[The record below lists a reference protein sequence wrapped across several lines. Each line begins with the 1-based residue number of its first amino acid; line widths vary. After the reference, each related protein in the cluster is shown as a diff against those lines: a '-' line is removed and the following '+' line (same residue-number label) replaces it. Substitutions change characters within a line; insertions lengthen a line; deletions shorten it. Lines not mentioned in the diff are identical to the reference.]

1 MCKPSTIKESLQIYI
16 LNDQYKS
23 QEIIKI
29 RLPSTP
35 FTELVISHQILQQK
49 EEKKRKRKKPTTR
62 SITESHYS
70 VERCNDSS
78 TFDLSAAITPSLPSP
93 FHPAI
98 GRNGTKKKMG
108 RVEKAKGET
117 DERKNRW
124 KGKEGQVAESELQSI
139 TLARMTARI
148 AASPL
153 VITVRRFTAG
163 RLLYSRIHVD
173 GWRIREPLHDRIS
186 TAEEDDIPSC
196 NLLGVATAR
205 PFYRPGK
212 LVRLR
217 DEARPVSPMENQ
229 PCFPKSIPS
238 VKVCRKWY
246 HALWID

>member
-1 MCKPSTIKESLQIYI
+1 MKFSSK
-16 LNDQYKS
+16 N
-23 QEIIKI
+23 
-29 RLPSTP
+29 
-35 FTELVISHQILQQK
+35 
-49 EEKKRKRKKPTTR
+49 EEKKRKREKPTTR
-62 SITESHYS
+62 SIAESHYS

-78 TFDLSAAITPSLPSP
+78 TFDLSAAITPSLPFP

-124 KGKEGQVAESELQSI
+124 KGKERQVAESELQSI
-139 TLARMTARI
+139 TLARMTTRI

-217 DEARPVSPMENQ
+217 DEARPVSPMENHASQ
-229 PCFPKSIPS
+229 SQSPASKYAASDTTRRGLINSGNRRWVSFFTLLAIRISQFWSFLVAHFWGNSNKSNLI
-238 VKVCRKWY
+238 
-246 HALWID
+246 